1 METKQCLTCK
11 LEKNLF
17 DFPAQKKQSGVLYYR
32 PHCYSCKYGKEIMAG
47 RVADKNYHR
56 EYYYSNM
63 LDIKYKAYR
72 HRDNSK
78 YKSES
83 LISRDEAVKIMM
95 KSCHY
100 CQKEKS
106 SGIDRKDSD
115 LGYTQE
121 NLVPCCEKCNNL
133 LSDIPYLAKVEL
145 INGLT
150 SINKKGLLDKWTIAT
165 KRKS

>member
-17 DFPAQKKQSGVLYYR
+17 DFPAQKKQNGVLYYR
-32 PHCYSCKYGKEIMAG
+32 PHCYSCKYGKEIIAG

-106 SGIDRKDSD
+106 SGIDRKDSN

-121 NLVPCCEKCNNL
+121 NLVTCCEKCNNL